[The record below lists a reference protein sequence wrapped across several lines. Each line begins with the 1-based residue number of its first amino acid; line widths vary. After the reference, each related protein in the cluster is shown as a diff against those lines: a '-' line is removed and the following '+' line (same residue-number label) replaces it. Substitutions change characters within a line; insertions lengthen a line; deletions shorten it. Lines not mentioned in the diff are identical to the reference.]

1 MTQKQALK
9 TEQRI
14 GLRITQQQ
22 LKFVG
27 LLEMNAQELDQTVE
41 LEMEENQALE
51 AVPDSKDETEKI
63 AFLSAGSLRSSY
75 GDDSGK
81 GQDLSPVDNSQ
92 SLYDYLMIQLS
103 EKTLPT
109 EVRQAAVY
117 IIHSIDSNG
126 YFRQSLE
133 SLRNDL
139 LFYHDFDVPPE
150 TLEEAMKVVKS
161 FDPPGVG
168 ASDLREC
175 LLIQI
180 RRMSSSP
187 ARDVALKIIDKKFE
201 AFVKNHNHKLISGLK
216 INSEQLD
223 LALRLIKTLNPK
235 PGASFNSSDFD
246 HTNIIIPDFI
256 ISEDEETGKMV
267 ISLNNR
273 VPELRIAESFTE
285 AFKDIERNARGRK
298 VKGNEYVITH
308 YEDARNFIN
317 ILRQRQQ
324 TLFTVMSAIV
334 RIQQPYFET
343 GDVYKM
349 RPMLIKDIAKLTGLD
364 ISTISRATK
373 NKYVSLPWGIYSL
386 RFFFSDSIGKEG
398 DTDALTSRKIEAE
411 IKKIIEGEDKR
422 HPLSD
427 DAIAKAMTDKGYEI
441 SRRTIAKY
449 RNRCNIPK
457 ASLRKL

>member
-1 MTQKQALK
+1 MAQEQGLR
-9 TEQRI
+9 TEQKI

-22 LKFVG
+22 LKFVS
-27 LLEMNAQELDQTVE
+27 LLEMNAPEIDQTVE
-41 LEMEENQALE
+41 QELEENQALE
-51 AVPDSKDETEKI
+51 AVPDSKDESEKI
-63 AFLSAGSLRSSY
+63 AVSPSGSFQKAYNDSSRI
-75 GDDSGK
+75 
-81 GQDLSPVDNSQ
+81 QEMTPPDNSQ
-92 SLYDYLMIQLS
+92 SLYDYLITQLS
-103 EKTLPT
+103 EKTIPT

-117 IIHSIDSNG
+117 IIHSIDTNG
-126 YFRQSLE
+126 YFRSTIPA
-133 SLRNDL
+133 LRDDL
-139 LFYHDFDVPPE
+139 LFYHDFDVPKE
-150 TLEEAMKVVKS
+150 TLEEALAVVKS

-175 LLIQI
+175 LLLQL
-180 RRMSSSP
+180 RRLPRSE
-187 ARDVALKIIDKKFE
+187 AGAIALKIIDRKFE

-216 INSEQLD
+216 ITPEQLD
-223 LALRLIKTLNPK
+223 AALRLIRSLNPK

-246 HTNIIIPDFI
+246 NTNIIIPDFI
-256 ISEDEETGKMV
+256 VSENEDTGELV
-267 ISLNNR
+267 ISLNNK
-273 VPELRIAESFTE
+273 VPELRIAESFST

-317 ILRQRQQ
+317 VLRQRQQ

-334 RIQQPYFET
+334 KIQQPYFES

-349 RPMLIKDIAKLTGLD
+349 RPMLIKDIARLTGLD

-373 NKYVSLPWGIYSL
+373 NKYVSLPWGVFSL

-411 IKKIIEGEDKR
+411 IKKIVDGEDKR

-427 DAIAKAMTDKGYEI
+427 DAIAKAMIDAGYQI

-457 ASLRKL
+457 ASLRRS